1 MCNHM
6 RTAFR
11 DRPGG
16 ARVINHIWIS
26 GGGNVGQLNCRRH
39 VQAWIEEIVG
49 IGVTSTVGN
58 FENDPAAAGWVE
70 VTL

>member
-1 MCNHM
+1 M
-6 RTAFR
+6 
-11 DRPGG
+11 
-16 ARVINHIWIS
+16 INHIWIS

-39 VQAWIEEIVG
+39 VQAWMEEIVG
-49 IGVTSTVGN
+49 IGVTSTVES